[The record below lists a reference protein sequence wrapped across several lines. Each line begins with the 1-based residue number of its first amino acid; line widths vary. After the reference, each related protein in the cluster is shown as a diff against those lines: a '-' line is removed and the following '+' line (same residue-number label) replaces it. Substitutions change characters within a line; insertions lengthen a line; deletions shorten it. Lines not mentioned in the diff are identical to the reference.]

1 LEREIVSET
10 IPARDLRNVADSIPA
25 DVEEE
30 AEIRKRIAKIMAE
43 FSGDNAR
50 SERGEAHHK
59 YESAV

>member
-1 LEREIVSET
+1 M
-10 IPARDLRNVADSIPA
+10 NVADSIPA